1 MRYLIIRDTCTCAD
15 LEGGQDS
22 NQDSN
27 FFNLQYEIIKKNMPP
42 PPEKFSW
49 FAHACTC
56 IKVKYK
62 VIGGLDL
69 QIA

>member
-27 FFNLQYEIIKKNMPP
+27 FFNLQYKIIKKNMPP
-42 PPEKFSW
+42 PHLKNF
-49 FAHACTC
+49 
-56 IKVKYK
+56 
-62 VIGGLDL
+62 LDL
-69 QIA
+69 RMHVHV